1 MSKLTLGIVAGL
13 VFGVLDV
20 LVMIPL
26 EFEDRRSAMV
36 GAFVNRFSIG
46 FVIGATDLPMPLWAS
61 GLLFGLL
68 LSLPD
73 AIITKTWA
81 PILGIG
87 VIGGGLIGLGLGVWA
102 V

>member
-46 FVIGATDLPMPLWAS
+46 FVIGATDLPVPLWAS